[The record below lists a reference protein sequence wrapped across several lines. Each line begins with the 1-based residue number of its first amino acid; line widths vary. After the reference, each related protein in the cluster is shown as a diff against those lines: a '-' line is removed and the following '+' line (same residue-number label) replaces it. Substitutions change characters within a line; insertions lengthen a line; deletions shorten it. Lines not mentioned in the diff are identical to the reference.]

1 MLAGARSYNLSA
13 VSTTTNMKTVEQYL
27 ELPYHVLV
35 GRDDEGDAGGWAAR
49 VEELPD
55 CAASGTT
62 PEEAVARARELM
74 ATWIQG
80 ALDARRAIPKPRPD
94 AAPSGRLLVRM
105 PRTLHAELARAAETE
120 GVSLNQLINGVLAG
134 GVRWRGGDDERR
146 AGTSEPRSR
155 LLLYLLL
162 ANLAVLVVAAGVAVA
177 ALVAAL

>member
-1 MLAGARSYNLSA
+1 
-13 VSTTTNMKTVEQYL
+13 MKTVEQYL

-35 GRDDEGDAGGWAAR
+35 GRDDEGDGAAWAAR

-55 CAASGTT
+55 CTASGTT
-62 PEEAVARARELM
+62 PEEAVARARGLM

-105 PRTLHAELARAAETE
+105 PRTLHAELARTAETE
-120 GVSLNQLINGVLAG
+120 GISLNQLINGVLAS
-134 GVRWRGGDDERR
+134 GVGWRRGNDEPRT
-146 AGTSEPRSR
+146 GSTEPRSR

-162 ANLAVLVVAAGVAVA
+162 VNLAVLVLAAGVAIA